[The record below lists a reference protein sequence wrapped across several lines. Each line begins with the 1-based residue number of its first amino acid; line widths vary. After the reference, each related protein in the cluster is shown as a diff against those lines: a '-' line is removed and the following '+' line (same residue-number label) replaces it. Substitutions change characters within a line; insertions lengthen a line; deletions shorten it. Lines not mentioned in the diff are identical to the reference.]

1 MTLAIA
7 DRRTLPLAVACCAI
21 LLAFGAIRA
30 PAQDGGAALGGA
42 TEPPP
47 AAGALPGEDDD
58 APSEDGG
65 PADGGTPAAPGDG
78 PGEAGNQPSGGEA
91 GAATEAGPCDEPSQT
106 NCGEVDEEAPP
117 PFGYEGPF
125 VPIEQPA
132 DWSDDWLAAPPVDV
146 LAGGGSGLRRRPFL
160 AFSFA
165 SADLYQRPD
174 RNRFYE
180 VLVLHYNTAPT
191 SAASAGYFQFW
202 ENYRA
207 QVRAVNPSAALGV
220 YYSAITTQ
228 SPTDPSHYPYP
239 STDYSSGQFVCLNGT
254 NANLY
259 DPRPDSFGYYSPR
272 NLADRAD
279 WQPWGPGLFG
289 RWPFYEFY
297 SRGWMLR
304 QTTYL
309 CRPVMDVA
317 NPQVRHF
324 VSQALVQAL
333 TVEYPHANAI
343 SFDNAALLRSSF
355 DHWPGKGQ
363 PLSRYAVNPPDAD
376 FKAYLDH
383 VRAALHAVGG
393 KLIVNTGQAAAL
405 APHADY
411 VFYEHSFKRRQT
423 PAEFRWLL
431 NDAAAAMALGARV
444 IHRYHSED
452 VIGRLEANLP
462 DLNYFLGAAMLVYE
476 DGRFGFDPML
486 WNPAYFTFYPEAF
499 LLPTWLGD
507 PLGPFS
513 EPQSG
518 VFARRFANGAV
529 LLNSNER
536 RAVLTAA
543 ERAAAGLAAY
553 GAPFSL
559 SAKSAAVIVSDCSA
573 ASADGDCAGRYQGW
587 PVHAAITRGDC
598 NCDSAVNSGDHTAMV
613 LAVTKPYLYDEQF
626 PYCDRMSADMD
637 GDGAVTGD
645 DYALFHAQVFRGGV
659 PRDPNLIGDMDCD
672 GYITNLD
679 INPFTLALVDP
690 GTYLMLHPECQLERA
705 DLDGDGT
712 IRLFDLDLFVDLLLA
727 Q

>member
-1 MTLAIA
+1 MLSDQSHVAAALCRARRSFHSIA
-7 DRRTLPLAVACCAI
+7 DRRALSLAAACCAI
-21 LLAFGAIRA
+21 LLVFGAFRTE
-30 PAQDGGAALGGA
+30 AQDGGATLGA
-42 TEPPP
+42 APPP
-47 AAGALPGEDDD
+47 TAPGALPGSGDDG
-58 APSEDGG
+58 PSEDGG
-65 PADGGTPAAPGDG
+65 PDD
-78 PGEAGNQPSGGEA
+78 A
-91 GAATEAGPCDEPSQT
+91 GASPAPAGDDGMS
-106 NCGEVDEEAPP
+106 DEAPP
-117 PFGYEGPF
+117 PTGYNGPF
-125 VPIEQPA
+125 VPIVQPA
-132 DWSDDWLAAPPVDV
+132 DWSDDWLTDPPEDV
-146 LAGGGSGLRRRPFL
+146 LAGGGSGLRRRPFI

-165 SADLYQRPD
+165 SADLYQRAD

-191 SAASAGYFQFW
+191 SAASPGYFQFW
-202 ENYRA
+202 ETYRA

-220 YYSAITTQ
+220 YFSAITTQ
-228 SPTDPSHYPYP
+228 SPTEPQQYPYP
-239 STDYSSGQFVCLNGT
+239 STDYSNGQFVCLHGT

-259 DPRPDSFGYYSPR
+259 DPRPDNFGYYSPR

-289 RWPFYEFY
+289 RWPFYEFQ

-309 CRPVMDVA
+309 CRPVIDVA

-324 VSQALVQAL
+324 VAQALVRAL
-333 TVEYPHANAI
+333 TLDYPYANAI
-343 SFDNAALLRSSF
+343 AFDNAALLRSTF

-383 VRAALHAVGG
+383 VRAALNAVGG

-423 PAEFRWLL
+423 TAEFRWLL
-431 NDAAAAMALGARV
+431 NDAATAMALGARV

-452 VIGRLEANLP
+452 VIGRLDANLP
-462 DLNYFLGAAMLVYE
+462 DLMYFLGAAMLVYE

-486 WNPAYFTFYPEAF
+486 WNPAYFAFYPEYF

-507 PLGPFS
+507 PLGPYS
-513 EPQSG
+513 EPQAG
-518 VFARRFANGAV
+518 VFSRRFANGVV
-529 LLNSNER
+529 LVNSNER

-543 ERAAAGLAAY
+543 EHAAAGLGAY
-553 GAPFSL
+553 GAPLSL
-559 SAKSAAVIVSDCSA
+559 SAKSAAVVVSDCSA

-587 PVHAAITRGDC
+587 PLHAAITRGDC
-598 NCDSAVNSGDHTAMV
+598 NCDSAVNSGDHTAIV

-626 PYCDRMSADMD
+626 PYCDRLSADMD
-637 GDGAVTGD
+637 GDGVVTSN
-645 DYALFHAQVFRGGV
+645 DYALFHSQVFRGGV

-690 GTYLMLHPECQLERA
+690 ATYLMLHPECQLERA

-712 IRLFDLDLFVDLLLA
+712 IRLFDLDLFVDLLIA